1 MKDEHESS
9 FLLLTSYFS
18 MWYIFHG
25 PNSLARDEDIAK
37 MKAKLGEPDIA
48 SLNTTTLDKSAPLK
62 DIMAAADAMP
72 FLAEKRLVIVSNWL
86 SEQGKGKG
94 KKARQPEGSRKV
106 KSDKSESGD
115 DSASQFLKFLAD
127 TSETTRL
134 VFAEDETLPET
145 HAAMKLAQDKASS
158 GHIKLFDLPDNPIRW
173 INERAKAKGSEISP
187 QAATLLGA
195 KINKGD
201 KNDRDHFTSDSRTYL
216 YKLDNELEKLAAY
229 ALGRRIESSDVELLV
244 KDEDIADIFKFIDA
258 ISVRNGEEAFK
269 FVRGVLVRGESPL
282 VVLSHLARQTR
293 LLIQTKENEHLSG
306 DAFAQ
311 LIGVHPFVG
320 KKAMQQAGRFNL
332 AELVSAHEAVLNA
345 DVAIKTGLMDDV
357 TALDVLVAAFC
368 G

>member
-1 MKDEHESS
+1 MS
-9 FLLLTSYFS
+9 F
-18 MWYIFHG
+18 MWYLFHG

-48 SLNTTTLDKSAPLK
+48 SLNTLVLDKTVPLK

-86 SEQGKGKG
+86 SGQDKGKS
-94 KKARQPEGSRKV
+94 KKAKA
-106 KSDKSESGD
+106 KATKSESDD
-115 DSASQFLKFLAD
+115 DSTTPLLNFLTQ

-134 VFAEDETLPET
+134 VFAEDETIPET
-145 HAAMKLAQDKASS
+145 HAAMKLAQDKANH
-158 GHIKLFDLPDNPIRW
+158 GHVKLFDLPDNPIRW
-173 INERAKAKGSEISP
+173 IHERAKAKGSEMSP
-187 QAATLLGA
+187 QAATLLGT

-229 ALGRRIESSDVELLV
+229 AVGRRIESSDVELLV

-258 ISVRNGEEAFK
+258 ISVRNGEEAFR

-293 LLIQTKENEHLSG
+293 LLIQAKENEHLSG

-368 G
+368 S